1 VRDILQE
8 DLNKANVAKKAAG
21 IAGLKIPNLKIS

>member
-1 VRDILQE
+1 MRDILQQ

-21 IAGLKIPNLKIS
+21 IAGLKIPNSKIS